1 MNNPCP
7 QTLTCPPGLA
17 GPNDNPVMNLSSEA
31 PDDLT
36 YTAIAFPSWNPLD
49 PLSPSDPAF
58 TAPGCIS
65 ECTSAVSQADAD
77 LCAANEAFLCANPTN
92 PVFYNEAA
100 SCSVSCPDG
109 QTFTAIVAAGKY
121 VAGSQGAANE
131 LAHNAACAQANAEK
145 TCPSSPPSPPVTPG
159 MCVIVDPSPLPEAT
173 VGTAYSF
180 SMSFAGTISGTLV
193 WSISDGALPAGLTI
207 DPDTGIISGTPT
219 TGGPSTFTVSLTAG
233 STACSQVYQMA
244 VNDLTC
250 LTDSPILP
258 AGNICSAYSYT
269 VNPSPSL
276 STDPGD
282 VFNYTLGSGALPD
295 GLSLDP
301 VSGTISGS
309 PTMQGTFTF
318 EICVGEVPGGGGS

>member
-36 YTAIAFPSWNPLD
+36 YTAIAFPSWNPID
-49 PLSPSDPAF
+49 PLGPSDPAF
-58 TAPGCIS
+58 TAPGCIT

-92 PVFYNEAA
+92 PVYYNEAA

-109 QTFTAIVAAGKY
+109 QTFTAIVEAGKY

-131 LAHNAACAQANAEK
+131 LAHNAACAQANSEK
-145 TCPSSPPSPPVTPG
+145 TCPGSPTPPPTPG
-159 MCVIVDPSPLPEAT
+159 TCVIVDPSPLPEAT
-173 VGTAYSF
+173 VLTPYNF

-207 DPDTGIISGTPT
+207 DPATGIISGTPT
-219 TGGPSTFTVSLTAG
+219 TSGPSTFTVALTAG
-233 STACSQVYQMA
+233 STTCSQAYQLT
-244 VNDLTC
+244 VSDQTC
-250 LTDSPILP
+250 LTDSPTLTG
-258 AGNICSAYSYT
+258 GNICALYSYSLT
-269 VNPSPSL
+269 PSPGL
-276 STDPGD
+276 VPDPGYIL
-282 VFNYTLGSGALPD
+282 NYTVGSGALPT
-295 GLSLDP
+295 GLTL
-301 VSGTISGS
+301 SGSTISGT
-309 PTMQGTFTF
+309 PTVPGIFTF
-318 EICVGEVPGGGGS
+318 EICVGEVQQSS